1 MMKKRLS
8 KIIWYGSEVDL
19 GGKPVVPGLAESAGD
34 LEGLHHGELYLHEA
48 DDDLS
53 LWARTMTDQV
63 KPIGGLGGGGSL
75 WKLMQTESGEKYL
88 MTELNVVTKKGI
100 TSFANVGDVDLPG
113 LYDGLPLDNKTIK
126 WEERITEDGGKVKV
140 LVAEGGGTGTLKD
153 VSVTGDGNAVTSAK
167 LVENGTKIEL
177 SKEKVFAEKDYLDNG
192 FLPLTGG
199 TLKGDLRIGESFG
212 NALRFGDGDFCMIE
226 EDTDDHMRIYAGT
239 GVDVQTQTYFGVKS
253 QGIKLNGGVLK
264 YNSTEGYWEL
274 GGDLLVTGGIASFSR
289 STAYKPS
296 TVMDG
301 VVTDEKTIRKN
312 EYGQL
317 EAVQKADDSGVKVKI
332 VSKGDAMDE
341 QNVLYV
347 IV

>member
-8 KIIWYGSEVDL
+8 KTIWYGSEVDL
-19 GGKPVVPGLAESAGD
+19 EGNPVIPKLAESADD
-34 LEGLHHGELYLHEA
+34 LGGLHHGELYLHET
-48 DDDLS
+48 DNDLS
-53 LWARTMTDQV
+53 LWARTITNQV
-63 KPIGGLGGGGSL
+63 KPIGGLGGGSL

-88 MTELNVVTKKGI
+88 MTEFDVVTRKGV
-100 TSFANVGDVDLPG
+100 TSFVDTGDIDLPSI
-113 LYDGLPLDNKTIK
+113 YDGLPVDNQTLK
-126 WEERITEDGGKVKV
+126 WKEYVADDGSKVRV
-140 LVAEGGGTGTLKD
+140 LVAEGGGKGTLKD
-153 VSVTGDGNAVTSAK
+153 VSVTGEGNAITSAK
-167 LVENGTKIEL
+167 LVEDGTKIEL
-177 SKEKVFAEKDYLDNG
+177 SKEKVFAEKEYLDKG

-199 TLKGDLRIGESFG
+199 TLTGDLRIGESFG
-212 NALRFGDGDFCMIE
+212 NALRFGDRDFCMIE
-226 EDTDDHMRIYAGT
+226 EDTDDHMRIYAGM
-239 GVDVQTQTYFGVKS
+239 GLDVQTPLYFGVS
-253 QGIKLNGGVLK
+253 GQGIKLNGGVLK
-264 YNSTEGYWEL
+264 YNSTDGYWEL
-274 GGDLLVTGGIASFSR
+274 DGDLLVNGGISSFSS

-296 TVMDG
+296 TIMDG

>member
-8 KIIWYGSEVDL
+8 KTIWYGSEVDL
-19 GGKPVVPGLAESAGD
+19 DGNPVIPKLAESADD
-34 LEGLHHGELYLHEA
+34 LEGLHHGELYLHET
-48 DDDLS
+48 DNDLS
-53 LWARTMTDQV
+53 LWARTITNQV
-63 KPIGGLGGGGSL
+63 KPIGGLGGGSL

-88 MTELNVVTKKGI
+88 MTELNVVTQKGI

-113 LYDGLPLDNKTIK
+113 LYDGLPIDNKTIK
-126 WEERITEDGGKVKV
+126 WEERTAEDGGKVKV
-140 LVAEGGGTGTLKD
+140 LVAAGGGEGKLKGIEVTGT
-153 VSVTGDGNAVTSAK
+153 GNAITSVK
-167 LVENGTKIEL
+167 LEDEGSKIVFG
-177 SKEKVFAEKDYLDNG
+177 KEKVFAEKDYLDTG

-199 TLKGDLRIGESFG
+199 TLTGDLRIGESFG
-212 NALRFGDGDFCMIE
+212 NALRFGDRDFCMIE
-226 EDTDDHMRIYAGT
+226 EDTDDHMRIYART
-239 GVDVQTQTYFGVKS
+239 GVDVRTPTYFGVDAL
-253 QGIKLNGGVLK
+253 GLKLNGGLLK
-264 YNSTEGYWEL
+264 YNSTDGYWEL
-274 GGDLLVTGGIASFSR
+274 DGDLLVNGGISSFSS

-317 EAVQKADDSGVKVKI
+317 EAIQKTEDSGVKVKI